1 MGCDHPSFVP
11 IGPLVSEL
19 WYFEYFTTWRPSA
32 ILNLKKKLIFDHV
45 TVIICCCVPNFNKIG
60 SRVRPPD
67 AHHCWMYNAPLL
79 GNAFA
84 TVTASWGTCRGHDR
98 MRPPKFHPNR
108 SIDYRQIIAFPT
120 FCNMAFV
127 CHLEWQT
134 DAIRILLFWTTHEVN
149 YVVRLPCQN
158 LVSIRFPR
166 RRYYNCIIL
175 PFWLENA

>member
-1 MGCDHPSFVP
+1 
-11 IGPLVSEL
+11 
-19 WYFEYFTTWRPSA
+19 
-32 ILNLKKKLIFDHV
+32 
-45 TVIICCCVPNFNKIG
+45 
-60 SRVRPPD
+60 
-67 AHHCWMYNAPLL
+67 MYNAPLL

-120 FCNMAFV
+120 VCNMAFV

-149 YVVRLPCQN
+149 YAVRLSCQN
-158 LVSIRFPR
+158 LVSIRYSPPEILRF
-166 RRYYNCIIL
+166 YNFATLPGKCL
-175 PFWLENA
+175 TTPPFWGFLGVLNPVILWVVTQTPKRHILGDDASFKP